1 MMNLFSII
9 SYVLIS
15 SFTPG
20 PSNISTASMAILH
33 GYKNTL
39 RYQLGLALGVF
50 LLMSL
55 SGLFSAALLNVF
67 PALEPILRYLG
78 AAYIFYLAFGILKAS
93 YTFTERDIKPLG
105 VGNGFVLQILNPKLT
120 VYAFSLFGTFLVTA
134 TGNFVLVVLLA
145 LALAVVSFCATTTWA
160 LFGTGIKN
168 CLQYP
173 RVRMVINILLSLAL
187 VYSAISLSNIFLDN

>member
-1 MMNLFSII
+1 MNLFSVI

-33 GYKNTL
+33 GYKATL
-39 RYQLGLALGVF
+39 KYQFGLALGVL

-55 SGLFSAALLNVF
+55 SGLFSAALLSIF

-78 AAYIFYLAFGILKAS
+78 AAYILYLAFGILKAS
-93 YTFTERDIKPLG
+93 YTLAEKDIKPLG
-105 VGNGFVLQILNPKLT
+105 VGNGFVLQILNPKLV
-120 VYAFSLFGTFLVTA
+120 VYAFSLFSTFLASA
-134 TGNFVLVVLLA
+134 TGNVVLIILLSIA
-145 LALAVVSFCATTTWA
+145 LAAVSFCATSTWA

-168 CLQYP
+168 YLQNP
-173 RVRMVINILLSLAL
+173 RMRMVVNIVLSLAL
-187 VYSAISLSNIFLDN
+187 VYSAVSLAWG

>member
-1 MMNLFSII
+1 MNLFSIMA
-9 SYVLIS
+9 YVLVS

-33 GYKNTL
+33 GYKATL
-39 RYQLGLALGVF
+39 RYQFGLALGVF

-78 AAYIFYLAFGILKAS
+78 AAYILYLAFGILKAS
-93 YTFTERDIKPLG
+93 YTFAEKDIKPLG
-105 VGNGFVLQILNPKLT
+105 VGNGFVLQVLNPKLV
-120 VYAFSLFGTFLVTA
+120 VYAFSLFGTFLASA
-134 TGNFVLVVLLA
+134 TGNFALIVFLA
-145 LALAVVSFCATTTWA
+145 LVLAVVSFCATSTWA

-168 CLQYP
+168 YLQNP
-173 RVRMVINILLSLAL
+173 RMRIVINILLSIAL
-187 VYSAISLSNIFLDN
+187 VYSAVSLAWG